1 VNPHLSFWLTTL
13 PEVPAAMIASA
24 LDYLFEHGR
33 GAVLPD
39 VRHRIQISRHYPNM
53 SEVRVPHAWAR
64 RKSSDWYDVFVPI
77 ADAVTDLYLQEHP

>member
-39 VRHRIQISRHYPNM
+39 VRNRIQISRHYP
-53 SEVRVPHAWAR
+53 PTCL
-64 RKSSDWYDVFVPI
+64 KFVAPMI
-77 ADAVTDLYLQEHP
+77 KRPTGF